1 MSTPSGS
8 PASRAV
14 VLLQLGG
21 PDSLDAVEPFLYNL
35 FVDPDIIDLP
45 GAFLFRKAL
54 ARFISARRA
63 PKVQELYKNIGGGSP
78 ILKETQHQA
87 EGLKKFLAKKGQDI
101 PVEIAMRY
109 WHPLTEETVKKLLA
123 EEITKVILLPLYP
136 HYSKATTASSVREWE
151 RVVGELGADKIS
163 ATTVEPYFDHPL
175 YIRSLVERVEQAIQR
190 VPPDERSKV
199 HLVFSAHGTPMK
211 LVRDGDPYSRH
222 IRRTYELVVEKGN
235 FGLPHQLCFQ
245 SKIGPQKWLEPSL
258 TQTIESLGAQG
269 VTHIIVNPLAFVT
282 DHIETLSE
290 INIEARHEAHNRG
303 ITYFDMTESLTK
315 STLFIECLAELVLNK
330 FPD

>member
-1 MSTPSGS
+1 MSAPSVTS
-8 PASRAV
+8 TSRAV

-21 PDSLDAVEPFLYNL
+21 PDTLDAVQPFLYNL

-54 ARFISARRA
+54 ARFISTRRA

-78 ILKETQHQA
+78 ILKETRQQA
-87 EGLKKFLAKKGQDI
+87 QSLRELLARKGRDI

-109 WHPLTEETVKKLLA
+109 WHPLTEETVKKLLSDGIK
-123 EEITKVILLPLYP
+123 EVILLPLYP

-151 RVVGELGADKIS
+151 RVVRFLGADNIS
-163 ATTVEPYFDHPL
+163 SRLIDPYFDHPL

-190 VPPDERSKV
+190 VPRDERSKV

-211 LVRDGDPYSRH
+211 LVRDGDPYSKH

-303 ITYFDMTESLTK
+303 ITYFDMTESLTTSK
-315 STLFIECLAELVLNK
+315 LFIECLAELVIDK